1 MPTESKTEAK
11 TEIKKFT
18 GSERTAI
25 FMMSLGE
32 EAAAEILRHMG
43 PKEVQKIGTAM
54 ASLER
59 VSRSD
64 IDQVLLEFSEQVQDQ
79 TALGIGADDYVR
91 KVLRQALGD
100 DKAEG
105 LIDRILLGRNSKGL
119 EALKWLDP
127 RAVAEMIRHEH
138 PQIVAIVLSHLD
150 PDQSAETLGHLPER
164 MQSDLILR
172 IATLDGV
179 QPAALQELDEI
190 LERQLSGKN
199 TAKSSMIGGVK
210 TAASILNFME
220 TSKESAIM
228 DGVTQVDE
236 DLATRIQELM
246 FVFDNLVDV
255 DDRGI
260 QTLMREIST
269 ESLVLAL
276 KGAEEELKD
285 KIFRNM
291 SKRAAE
297 MLREDLETKGPV
309 RVSDVEAAQKEILAV
324 ARRLADSGEIVLG
337 GKGGETMV

>member
-1 MPTESKTEAK
+1 MATETKESKYS
-11 TEIKKFT
+11 
-18 GSERTAI
+18 GSERAAI

-54 ASLER
+54 ASLEK
-59 VSRSD
+59 VSRTD
-64 IDQVLLEFSEQVQDQ
+64 IDQVLREFSDIVQEQ
-79 TALGIGADDYVR
+79 TSLGIGADDYVR
-91 KVLRQALGD
+91 NVLRSALGD

-150 PDQSAETLGHLPER
+150 PDQSAETLSHLPER

-210 TAASILNFME
+210 TAASILNFMDA
-220 TSKESAIM
+220 SKETTIM
-228 DGVTQVDE
+228 DGVLQVDE
-236 DLATRIQELM
+236 DLGTRIQELM
-246 FVFDNLVDV
+246 FVFGNLVDV

-309 RVSDVEAAQKEILAV
+309 RVSDVETAQKEILAI

-337 GKGGETMV
+337 GKGGEQML

>member
-1 MPTESKTEAK
+1 
-11 TEIKKFT
+11 
-18 GSERTAI
+18 
-25 FMMSLGE
+25 MMSLGE
-32 EAAAEILRHMG
+32 VAAAEILRHMG

-54 ASLER
+54 ANLDR
-59 VSRSD
+59 VSRGD
-64 IDQVLLEFSEQVQDQ
+64 IDYVVQEFSSVVHDQ
-79 TALGIGADDYVR
+79 TSLGIGADDYVR
-91 KVLRQALGD
+91 NVLRSALGE
-100 DKAEG
+100 DKAAG

-127 RAVAEMIRHEH
+127 RAIAEMIRNEH

-150 PDQSAETLGHLPER
+150 PDQSAETLSYLPER
-164 MQSDLILR
+164 VQSDLILR

-220 TSKESAIM
+220 SSKESVVM
-228 DGVTQVDE
+228 EGVTQVDE

-246 FVFDNLVDV
+246 FVFASLIDV

-260 QTLMREIST
+260 QTLLREIST

-276 KGAEEELKD
+276 KGAEDDLRD
-285 KIFRNM
+285 KIFKNM

-297 MLREDLETKGPV
+297 MLRDDLETKGPV
-309 RVSDVEAAQKEILAV
+309 RVSDVEGAQKEILAV
-324 ARRLADSGEIVLG
+324 ARRLADSGEIILG
-337 GKGGETMV
+337 GKGGEAML

>member
-1 MPTESKTEAK
+1 MATDTDPTKY
-11 TEIKKFT
+11 T
-18 GSERTAI
+18 GPERSAI

-32 EAAAEILRHMG
+32 VSAAEILRHMG

-59 VSRSD
+59 VTRSD
-64 IDQVLLEFSEQVQDQ
+64 IDYVIREFSDAVQDQ
-79 TALGIGADDYVR
+79 TSLGIGADDYVR
-91 KVLRQALGD
+91 NVLRSALGE
-100 DKAEG
+100 DKAAG

-127 RAVAEMIRHEH
+127 RAIAEMIRHEH

-150 PDQSAETLGHLPER
+150 PDQSAETLSYLPDR

-199 TAKSSMIGGVK
+199 TAKSSMIGGIK
-210 TAASILNFME
+210 TAANILNFLDS
-220 TSKESAIM
+220 SKEAIVM
-228 DGVTQVDE
+228 EGITQVDQE
-236 DLATRIQELM
+236 LAERIKELM
-246 FVFDNLVDV
+246 FVFASLIDV

-260 QTLMREIST
+260 QTLLREVST

-276 KGAEEELKD
+276 KGAEDELKD

-297 MLREDLETKGPV
+297 MLRDDLESKGPV
-309 RVSDVEAAQKEILAV
+309 RLSDVEGAQKEVLAV
-324 ARRLADSGEIVLG
+324 ARRLAESGEIVLG
-337 GKGGETMV
+337 GKGGETML